1 MKFKVTELRAKLSE
15 RGLDKKGKKADLVKR
30 LQTIFRRLDTDNSGG
45 LSHQELFEGLKKM
58 QFNPAI
64 KLSIEEFNR
73 ITQDRRLCNE
83 EGEIEMRHWEGIML
97 GQLKLYA
104 ERMLGQSISAVTE
117 DNDHMATLMFALQ
130 IMQRNTLRKFKCI
143 PFVWE

>member
-1 MKFKVTELRAKLSE
+1 
-15 RGLDKKGKKADLVKR
+15 
-30 LQTIFRRLDTDNSGG
+30 
-45 LSHQELFEGLKKM
+45 M

-104 ERMLGQSISAVTE
+104 ERMLGQSIPAVTE
-117 DNDHMATLMFALQ
+117 DNDHKADDDQPKTGEVIALDAF
-130 IMQRNTLRKFKCI
+130 RNKQ
-143 PFVWE
+143 P